1 MVNHLLTA
9 LAHTPSMR
17 RALILC
23 VLALA
28 VSGPAGAQQKARPK
42 VPPASAG
49 LRGPVSATA
58 PVSRPT
64 PQAAARVDYSA
75 QSLFLPAPIASAPVG
90 GGPQQCRQS
99 CAQTYYF
106 CLSAG
111 DGDYCS
117 ANWGQCRSA
126 CDAPALATSY

>member
-1 MVNHLLTA
+1 
-9 LAHTPSMR
+9 MR
-17 RALILC
+17 RLLILC

-28 VSGPAGAQQKARPK
+28 VCGPAGAQSKARPK
-42 VPPASAG
+42 VPPASSG
-49 LRGPVSATA
+49 LRGAVSATTPA
-58 PVSRPT
+58 SRPAT
-64 PQAAARVDYSA
+64 PAPPPLDYSA

-90 GGPQQCRQS
+90 GAPQQCRQS

-106 CLSAG
+106 CLSGG

-126 CDAPALATSY
+126 CDAPTLATSY

>member
-1 MVNHLLTA
+1 
-9 LAHTPSMR
+9 MR
-17 RALILC
+17 RLVTLC

-28 VSGPAGAQQKARPK
+28 IAGPAGAQSKARPK
-42 VPPASAG
+42 VPPAASAG
-49 LRGPVSATA
+49 LRGPVSAAA
-58 PVSRPT
+58 PASRP
-64 PQAAARVDYSA
+64 AAPAPEAADYSA

-90 GGPQQCRQS
+90 GAPQQCRAS

-106 CLSAG
+106 CLSAGDG

-126 CDAPALATSY
+126 CDAPTLATSY